1 MSGKGTTSSR
11 RRFLGSAAGA
21 TGVAIGA
28 ALGASRAAGAIAPDE
43 LNHGQPAAI
52 GPRAYVASHFALE
65 LDTNPPEIVQDAQ
78 GGGFKADV
86 IEFQQGNSSL
96 IQKQLGTVA
105 FNDIDVQIGLPQAT
119 PLLDW
124 VAATWSK
131 NYQRKNGAVVAT
143 DFNYEKKARR
153 EFFNALI
160 GDVTIPTLDGSSKDA
175 GYLTVTV
182 APEQIAHKVDSGK
195 LQSAT
200 TSKQKLWMS
209 ANFRLELD
217 GVDTTKVSKIDSFT
231 VKQQIVEF
239 REGEQ
244 RLPQRV
250 PGKLEFP
257 NLAVTFASAS
267 GPSWLSWFE
276 DFVVNGIN
284 GDDNEKGGR
293 IVFLAPNLKDELG
306 SIDLFHVGI
315 FQLDDGVFDPVNEPS
330 ALMRAYLYVERMK
343 LNVAPAG
350 VPQPTPTP
358 AP

>member
-11 RRFLGSAAGA
+11 RRFLGTAAGA

-28 ALGASRAAGAIAPDE
+28 ALGASRAAGAIAPDDSS
-43 LNHGQPAAI
+43 HGQPAGI

-65 LDTNPPEIVQDAQ
+65 LDTNPSEFVQDVQ
-78 GGGFKADV
+78 GGGLKADV
-86 IEFQQGNSSL
+86 IEFQQGNSSF
-96 IQKQLGTVA
+96 IQKQLGSVA
-105 FNDIDVQIGLPQAT
+105 FDDIDVQIGVPQAT

-124 VAATWSK
+124 IAATWSK

-160 GDVTIPTLDGSSKDA
+160 SDVTIPTLDGSSKDA
-175 GYLTVTV
+175 GYLTVTI
-182 APEQIAHKVDSGK
+182 APEQIAHKTDSGK

-200 TSKQKLWMS
+200 SKQKLWLT

-217 GVDTTKVSKIDSFT
+217 GLDTTKVSKIDSFT
-231 VKQQIVEF
+231 VKQQIIEF

-244 RLPQRV
+244 RIPQRL

-257 NLAVTFASAS
+257 NLVVTFASAS

-276 DFVVNGIN
+276 DFVVKGNN
-284 GDDNEKGGR
+284 GDDKEKSGR

-315 FQLDDGVFDPVNEPS
+315 YQLDDGVFDPVNEPS

-343 LNVAPAG
+343 LNVATGG